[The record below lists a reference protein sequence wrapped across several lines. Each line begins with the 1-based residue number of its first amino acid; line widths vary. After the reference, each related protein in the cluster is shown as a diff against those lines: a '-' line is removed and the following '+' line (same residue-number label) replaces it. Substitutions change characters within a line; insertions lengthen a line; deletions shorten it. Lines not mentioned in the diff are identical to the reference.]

1 METEMYIPQI
11 ALQYLKKH
19 VTSQKVVVIYGA
31 RRVGK
36 TTLLKKYLETE
47 ENYLFISGE
56 DIFVR
61 AGFASGSIDK
71 LKQFIGKNTLL
82 VIDEAQCIP
91 DIGANLKLIVDH
103 IEGVKVIVTG
113 SSSFDLQQHLGDPL
127 TGRKYVTTMY
137 PVSQQELSLI
147 ETPLETQ
154 ARLEARL
161 IYGSYPETIL
171 LGGGVTCQE
180 YLHELVSSYLC
191 KDILVFEGIKKSQ
204 KIIDLLILLAFQIGK
219 EVSVSELGTQLSLS
233 KSTVERY
240 LDLLQKT
247 FVIVNIRGFS
257 RNLRKEVTKT
267 SRYYFYDNGIRNSL
281 INNFNPLNLRDDVG
295 NLWENYLA
303 IERLKKQQHQ
313 QIWSRNFFWRTY
325 DQKELDWV
333 EEREGKLFGYEFKWG
348 KKVHKPPKLWT
359 DTYENASYECITRD
373 NYLKFIT

>member
-1 METEMYIPQI
+1 MYIPQI
-11 ALQYLKKH
+11 ALQYLKSH
-19 VTSQKVVVIYGA
+19 VVPQKVVVIYGA

-36 TTLLKKYLETE
+36 TTLLKKYLEDKQD
-47 ENYLFISGE
+47 YLFISGE

-61 AGFASGSIDK
+61 KEFASGSIDK
-71 LKQFIGKNTLL
+71 LKQFMGKNTLL
-82 VIDEAQCIP
+82 VIDEAQYIP
-91 DIGANLKLIVDH
+91 DIGLNLKLIVDH
-103 IEGVKVIVTG
+103 IEGVRVIVTG
-113 SSSFDLQQHLGDPL
+113 SSSFDLQQHVGDPL
-127 TGRKYVTTMY
+127 TGRKYTTTMY
-137 PVSQQELSLI
+137 PVSQEELSLI

-171 LGGGVTCQE
+171 LEGRAACQE

-204 KIIDLLILLAFQIGK
+204 KLIDLLVLLAFQIGK
-219 EVSVSELGTQLSLS
+219 EVSISELGTQLSLS
-233 KSTVERY
+233 KATVERY

-257 RNLRKEVTKT
+257 RNLRKEVTKS

-281 INNFNPLNLRDDVG
+281 INNFNPLTLREDVG
-295 NLWENYLA
+295 ALWENYLA

-313 QIWSRNFFWRTY
+313 QLWSRNFFWRTY

-348 KKVHKPPKLWT
+348 KTVAKPPKLWT
-359 DTYENASYECITRD
+359 DTYENATYECITRD